1 MTGTT
6 YLLAVLLATQTHP
19 VREIDTIVRD
29 GIRRGAYPGAV
40 VMIGMA
46 DTVLL
51 AKGYGRLTWSDTAA
65 TPSPDSTLYD
75 LASLTKVIATT
86 PAVMLLYDRG
96 LIQLDRPVGD
106 YLPAF
111 DGEGKDAVTVRHLLN
126 HTSGL
131 RAFLPLNTLTDNA
144 ADARAAVM
152 SEPLRWRPGSRVEYS
167 DLNAMLL
174 GWLVEAVSEAS
185 LDDFVGREF
194 YAPLGLTQTR
204 YNLRREQRGR
214 AAPINVWRGHPI
226 QGVIHD
232 QNAARLNGV
241 SGHAGLY
248 STGREL
254 ARIAQWH
261 LGRGSIGNAARL
273 LEAET
278 VETFTRPG
286 RGDRALGW
294 ETNDTTTTENTGALL
309 SPEAYGHGGFT
320 GTSIWI
326 DPSRNLFVVLLTNRV
341 YAPRTRRSITRLK
354 EVRGRLADAA
364 VHLQERSCRLLDALG
379 GTTHC

>member
-1 MTGTT
+1 M
-6 YLLAVLLATQTHP
+6 V
-19 VREIDTIVRD
+19 
-29 GIRRGAYPGAV
+29 
-40 VMIGMA
+40 

-86 PAVMLLYDRG
+86 PAVMLLYERG
-96 LIQLDRPVGD
+96 LIQLDRPVNE

-111 DGEGKDAVTVRHLLN
+111 VGDGKDAVTVRHLLN

-144 ADARAAVM
+144 EAARAAVM
-152 SEPLRWRPGSRVEYS
+152 SERLRWRPGSRVEYS

-174 GWLVEAVSEAS
+174 GWVVEAVSETS
-185 LDDFVGREF
+185 LDVFVRREL
-194 YAPLGLTQTR
+194 YTPLGLTQTR
-204 YNLRREQRGR
+204 YNLPREQRTR

-254 ARIAQWH
+254 ARIAQWF
-261 LGRGSIGNAARL
+261 LGHGSVENAAAYSR
-273 LEAET
+273 
-278 VETFTRPG
+278 RQRWRHS
-286 RGDRALGW
+286 RGQDLG
-294 ETNDTTTTENTGALL
+294 TA
-309 SPEAYGHGGFT
+309 
-320 GTSIWI
+320 
-326 DPSRNLFVVLLTNRV
+326 R
-341 YAPRTRRSITRLK
+341 
-354 EVRGRLADAA
+354 
-364 VHLQERSCRLLDALG
+364 LG
-379 GTTHC
+379 GR

>member
-1 MTGTT
+1 MT
-6 YLLAVLLATQTHP
+6 YLLAILFVTQAHP
-19 VREIDTIVRD
+19 VAEIDTIVRD
-29 GIRRGAYPGAV
+29 GIRQGAYPGAV
-40 VMIGMA
+40 VMIGTA

-86 PAVMLLYDRG
+86 PAVMLLYERG
-96 LIQLDRPVGD
+96 LIQLDRPVSE

-111 DGEGKDAVTVRHLLN
+111 VGDGKDAVTVRHLLN

-152 SEPLRWRPGSRVEYS
+152 SERLRWRPGSRVEYS

-174 GWLVEAVSEAS
+174 GWVVEAVSETS
-185 LDDFVGREF
+185 LDAFVGREL
-194 YAPLGLTQTR
+194 YTPLGLTQTR
-204 YNLRREQRGR
+204 YNLPREQRTR
-214 AAPINVWRGHPI
+214 AAPINRWRGHPI

-254 ARIAQWH
+254 ARIAQWY
-261 LGRGSIGNAARL
+261 LGRGSVGNAARL
-273 LEAET
+273 LTAAT

-286 RGDRALGW
+286 RGNRALGW
-294 ETNDTTTTENTGALL
+294 EINDTTTSENTGTLL

-354 EVRGRLADAA
+354 EVRGKLADTA
-364 VHLQERSCRLLDALG
+364 VRLRERSCRLLDSLG
-379 GTTHC
+379 GTARC

>member
-1 MTGTT
+1 MT
-6 YLLAVLLATQTHP
+6 YLLAILLATQTHP
-19 VREIDTIVRD
+19 VAEIDTIVRN
-29 GIRRGAYPGAV
+29 GILQGVYPGAV
-40 VMIGMA
+40 VMIGTA

-51 AKGYGRLTWSDTAA
+51 SKGYGRLTWSDTAA

-86 PAVMLLYDRG
+86 PAVMLLYERG
-96 LIQLDRPVGD
+96 LIQLDRPVSD

-111 DGEGKDAVTVRHLLN
+111 NGEGKDVLTVRHLLS

-144 ADARAAVM
+144 AAARAAVL

-174 GWLVEAVSEAS
+174 GWLVEAVSETS
-185 LDDFVGREF
+185 LDDFVEREL
-194 YAPLGLTQTR
+194 YEPLGLTQTR
-204 YNLRREQRGR
+204 YNLTRDQRVR

-254 ARIAQWH
+254 ARIAQWY
-261 LGRGSIGNAARL
+261 LGRGSLGSDARL
-273 LEAET
+273 LTPAT
-278 VETFTRPG
+278 VTTFTRPG
-286 RGDRALGW
+286 RGNRALGW
-294 ETNDTTTTENTGALL
+294 ETNDTTTTENTGSLL

-341 YAPRTRRSITRLK
+341 YAPQTRRSITRLK
-354 EVRGRLADAA
+354 EVRGRIADAA
-364 VHLQERSCRLLDALG
+364 VRLRERSCRLLEALG
-379 GTTHC
+379 GTARC

>member
-1 MTGTT
+1 MT
-6 YLLAVLLATQTHP
+6 YLLAILVVTQTHP
-19 VREIDTIVRD
+19 VAEIDTIVRD
-29 GIRRGAYPGAV
+29 GIRQGAYPGAV

-65 TPSPDSTLYD
+65 KPSPDSTLYD

-86 PAVMLLYDRG
+86 PAVMLLYERG
-96 LIQLDRPVGD
+96 LIQLGRPVSE

-111 DGEGKDAVTVRHLLN
+111 VGDGKDAVTVRHLLN

-144 ADARAAVM
+144 EAARAAVM
-152 SEPLRWRPGSRVEYS
+152 SERLRWRPGSRVEYS

-174 GWLVEAVSEAS
+174 GWLVEAVSETS
-185 LDDFVGREF
+185 LDVFVRREL

-204 YNLRREQRGR
+204 YNLPREQRTR
-214 AAPINVWRGHPI
+214 AAPINRWRGHPI

-254 ARIAQWH
+254 ARIAQWY
-261 LGRGSIGNAARL
+261 LGRGSVGNARL
-273 LEAET
+273 LTTAT

-286 RGDRALGW
+286 PGNRALGW
-294 ETNDTTTTENTGALL
+294 EINDTTTSENTGTLL

-354 EVRGRLADAA
+354 EVRGRLADTA
-364 VHLQERSCRLLDALG
+364 VRLQERSCRLLDALG
-379 GTTHC
+379 GTARC